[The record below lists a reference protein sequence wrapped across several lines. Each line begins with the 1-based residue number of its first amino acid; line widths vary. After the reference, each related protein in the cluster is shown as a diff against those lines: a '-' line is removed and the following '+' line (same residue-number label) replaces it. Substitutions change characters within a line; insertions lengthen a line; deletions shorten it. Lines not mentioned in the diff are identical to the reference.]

1 MQADRQDQGAYIR
14 TQDALAEKHVAN
26 GLACLRK
33 HAGDYNKLTD
43 HFKQWEERLL
53 HLFFNIKSA
62 QDLKPGS
69 RSIEKQPWFNE
80 IKKFTE
86 IGEKVAPKDVF
97 RIIADLTDEVPLT
110 LGVSS
115 NIKFPS
121 KP

>member
-1 MQADRQDQGAYIR
+1 MFETYTLKNFEAI
-14 TQDALAEKHVAN
+14 
-26 GLACLRK
+26 
-33 HAGDYNKLTD
+33 
-43 HFKQWEERLL
+43 
-53 HLFFNIKSA
+53 A
-62 QDLKPGS
+62 Q
-69 RSIEKQPWFNE
+69 NE